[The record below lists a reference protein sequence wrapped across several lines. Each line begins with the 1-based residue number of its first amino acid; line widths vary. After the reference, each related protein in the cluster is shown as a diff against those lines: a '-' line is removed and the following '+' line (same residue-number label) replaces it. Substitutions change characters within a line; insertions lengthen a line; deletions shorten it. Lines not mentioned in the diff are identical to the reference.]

1 MTHLLAQTA
10 CAARSGMAR
19 CVHRGADLTADLG
32 TIIADSI
39 TGAFSSKDNAS
50 LPHIDSE

>member
-1 MTHLLAQTA
+1 
-10 CAARSGMAR
+10 MAR

-39 TGAFSSKDNAS
+39 TGAFSS
-50 LPHIDSE
+50 